1 MTKPVKIIFIIIIF
15 IFIICCIWTVII
27 FQKPKQQNI
36 KIIQD
41 NQVLQEFDLNIT
53 KDQEINM
60 PAPDGGYN
68 IIQIKNH
75 QICILESDCPD
86 QTCIKTG
93 VLKAQGL
100 PIVCLPH
107 KLIIR
112 FAEDEIS

>member
-1 MTKPVKIIFIIIIF
+1 MTKPVKIILMIILI

-27 FQKPKQQNI
+27 FQKPEQQNI

-41 NQVLQEFDLNIT
+41 NQVLQEFDLSVT
-53 KDQEINM
+53 KDQEINI

-68 IIQIKNH
+68 IIQVKNH
-75 QICILESDCPD
+75 EIYIAQSDCPD
-86 QTCIKTG
+86 QTCVKTG
-93 VLKAQGL
+93 ILKAQGL

-112 FAEDEIS
+112 FAEEETS